1 MNARRLAAL
10 EIAPLFLTGCK
21 RDEAF
26 VDLSGIVFLVFVSIT
41 VGKYLSPALFQF
53 SIFKQLRER
62 VSRFSKVTM
71 LALIVVAIA
80 LNVYWVISDS
90 ILDRIL
96 GLVGLSIVVWG
107 YHLEFIDSDDAAIR
121 ARAIEIVTMGIVIS
135 SLLTVMWAI
144 GPAMLKP

>member
-1 MNARRLAAL
+1 MNAKRIVAL
-10 EIAPLFLTGCK
+10 TIAPLFLVGCK

-26 VDLSGIVFLVFVSIT
+26 VDLSGIVFIVFVTIT

-53 SIFKQLRER
+53 SIFKRLRER

-71 LALIVVAIA
+71 LALIMVAIA

-96 GLVGLSIVVWG
+96 GLVGLSLVVWG

-121 ARAIEIVTMGIVIS
+121 SRAIEIVTMGIVIS

-144 GPAMLKP
+144 GPEMLKP